1 MGKGLL
7 YCQKYTSFAPLYPY
21 VFYFKEEIKNIP
33 PKDWG
38 LFINMARR
46 NTSPDNTE
54 NIDAKR
60 KIKNGDFQKT
70 FRIYKFVLPYRWL
83 FLVGMLFLAT
93 STLTSLS
100 LPIFAGKFLDVATGK
115 TSPYFKDL
123 QSVTYFFAIVL
134 VSQAIFSFFRVYL
147 FAHVSERS
155 MADIRTAVY
164 QKIISLPLPFFEQR
178 RVGELNSRLT
188 SDVAQLQD
196 TLSFTFAEFLRLVL
210 TIVLGTTYLFITS
223 PRLTL
228 FMFATFPVMMLVAI
242 MFGRFIRKKAKQAQD
257 ELAASNVVV
266 EETLQAIHVVKAF
279 TNEWFELNRYR
290 TSLNKSVDTT
300 LKVATYRGLFT
311 SFAILLLVGGLVA
324 VLAYGA
330 LLVQQ
335 GAMSVGELTTF
346 MFFSAF
352 IGGSIGGMS
361 EMYGQLQK
369 TIGASERILEILEEK
384 SEIEKIEPRVLELPR
399 IYGKIQYKNVHF
411 AYPTRSDIAV
421 LKGIDMTIGDG
432 QKIAL
437 VGYSGAGKS
446 TIVQLLSRYYE
457 LNEGEI
463 TLDDKPLS
471 TYNLT
476 HLRQQ
481 IGIVP
486 QEVILFG
493 GTIRENILY
502 GNPKATENDII
513 DAAKQAYA
521 WQFIE
526 GFPEGLE
533 TIVGERGV
541 KLSGGQRQRI
551 AIARA
556 ILKNPAILILD
567 EATSSLD
574 AEAEHAIQLALDN
587 LTQNRTTII
596 IAHRLATIRKADKIY
611 VINEGKIAEQG
622 THETL
627 SLITGGLYSN
637 LVKLQFEN
645 NNVEIESIS
654 QN

>member
-1 MGKGLL
+1 
-7 YCQKYTSFAPLYPY
+7 
-21 VFYFKEEIKNIP
+21 
-33 PKDWG
+33 
-38 LFINMARR
+38 MARR
-46 NTSPDNTE
+46 KTNDTE

-60 KIKNGDFQKT
+60 KIKRGDFQKALK
-70 FRIYKFVLPYRWL
+70 IYKFILPYKWFFAIGMV
-83 FLVGMLFLAT
+83 FLGI

-115 TSPYFKDL
+115 PSPYFQNL
-123 QSVTYFFAIVL
+123 TEVTTFFALIL
-134 VSQAIFSFFRVYL
+134 VMQAVVSFFRIFL
-147 FAHVSERS
+147 FARVSEKS

-164 QKIISLPLPFFEQR
+164 EKIISLPLSFFEQR

-188 SDVAQLQD
+188 ADVVQLQD

-210 TIVLGTTYLFITS
+210 TIILGTGYLLFTS

-228 FMFATFPVMMLVAI
+228 FMFATLPIMTVVAI
-242 MFGRFIRKKAKQAQD
+242 IFGRFIRKKAKQAQD
-257 ELAASNVVV
+257 ELAHSNVIV
-266 EETLQAIHVVKAF
+266 EETLQAIQVVKAF

-290 TSLNKSVDTT
+290 TSLQKSVTT
-300 LKVATYRGLFT
+300 SLQLATYRGFFS
-311 SFAILLLVGGLVA
+311 SFVILLLIGGMVA
-324 VLAYGA
+324 VLAYGS

-335 GAMSVGELTTF
+335 GMMSVGELTTF

-369 TIGASERILEILEEK
+369 TIGASERILEILEEDG
-384 SEIEKIEPRVLELPR
+384 EVEKVAPQILDLPRVF
-399 IYGKIQYKNVHF
+399 GKIRYQNIKF
-411 AYPTRSDIAV
+411 SYPTRPDIEV
-421 LKGIDMTIGDG
+421 LKGVNIQIEEG

-446 TIVQLLSRYYE
+446 TIAQLIGRYYTPQA
-457 LNEGEI
+457 GEI
-463 TLDDKPLS
+463 SIDDKPIQN
-471 TYNLT
+471 YDIT

-486 QEVILFG
+486 QEVMLFG

-502 GNPKATENDII
+502 GNPKATEEQIME
-513 DAAKQAYA
+513 AAKQAYA
-521 WQFIE
+521 WQFIKD
-526 GFPEGLE
+526 FPEGLE
-533 TIVGERGV
+533 TVVGERGI

-556 ILKNPAILILD
+556 MLKNPAILILD

-574 AEAEHAIQLALDN
+574 AEAEQAIQLALDN
-587 LTQNRTTII
+587 LMQNRTTII
-596 IAHRLATIRKADKIY
+596 IAHRLATVRKADKIY
-611 VINEGKIAEQG
+611 VLSEGTIVEEG
-622 THETL
+622 NHETL
-627 SLITGGLYSN
+627 SEIEDGIYSN

-645 NNVEIESIS
+645 TKLTEPSYLVN
-654 QN
+654 

>member
-1 MGKGLL
+1 
-7 YCQKYTSFAPLYPY
+7 
-21 VFYFKEEIKNIP
+21 
-33 PKDWG
+33 
-38 LFINMARR
+38 MARHK
-46 NTSPDNTE
+46 NTDTE

-60 KIKNGDFQKT
+60 KIKRGDFQKA
-70 FRIYKFVLPYRWL
+70 FRIYRFALPYKWV
-83 FLVGMLFLAT
+83 FIVGMLFLGI

-115 TSPYFKDL
+115 TSPYFNNL
-123 QSVTYFFAIVL
+123 TEVTTFFALVL
-134 VSQAIFSFFRVYL
+134 VVQSIVSFFRIFL
-147 FAHVSERS
+147 FARVSEKS
-155 MADIRTAVY
+155 MADIRTALY
-164 QKIISLPLPFFEQR
+164 QKIITLPVPFFEQR

-188 SDVAQLQD
+188 SDVTQLQD
-196 TLSFTFAEFLRLVL
+196 TLSFTFAEFLRLIL
-210 TIVLGTTYLFITS
+210 TVVLGTTYLLITS

-228 FMFATFPVMMLVAI
+228 FMFATFPVMMVVAI
-242 MFGRFIRKKAKQAQD
+242 FFGRFIRKIAKQAQD
-257 ELAASNVVV
+257 ELANSNVVV

-279 TNEWFELNRYR
+279 TNEFFELNRYR
-290 TSLNKSVDTT
+290 TSLNKSVATS
-300 LKVATYRGLFT
+300 LKVATYRGLFS
-311 SFAILLLVGGLVA
+311 SFVILLLIGGMVA

-369 TIGASERILEILEEK
+369 TIGASERILEILEEEG
-384 SEIEKIEPRVLELPR
+384 EIAELKPQVLELPR
-399 IYGKIQYKNVHF
+399 VFGKIRYENVQF
-411 AYPTRSDIAV
+411 SYPTRPDIEV
-421 LKGIDMTIGDG
+421 LKGVNISIGEG

-446 TIVQLLSRYYE
+446 TIVQLLGKYYHTTA
-457 LNEGEI
+457 GEI
-463 TLDDKPLS
+463 TIDDKPLQQ
-471 TYNLT
+471 YDLT

-493 GTIRENILY
+493 GTIRENIQY
-502 GNPKATENDII
+502 GNPQASETEVIE
-513 DAAKQAYA
+513 AAKQAYA
-521 WQFIE
+521 WQFIKD
-526 GFPEGLE
+526 FPEGMD

-556 ILKNPAILILD
+556 ILKNPAILVLD

-574 AEAEHAIQLALDN
+574 AEAEQAIQLALDN
-587 LTQNRTTII
+587 LMQNRTTII
-596 IAHRLATIRKADKIY
+596 IAHRLATVRKADKIY
-611 VINEGKIAEQG
+611 VLDKGKIAEQG
-622 THETL
+622 THESL
-627 SLITGGLYSN
+627 SAIEGGLYSN

-645 NNVEIESIS
+645 AKMESAEVEKV
-654 QN
+654 

>member
-1 MGKGLL
+1 
-7 YCQKYTSFAPLYPY
+7 
-21 VFYFKEEIKNIP
+21 
-33 PKDWG
+33 
-38 LFINMARR
+38 MARHK
-46 NTSPDNTE
+46 NTDTE

-60 KIKNGDFQKT
+60 KIKRGDFQKA
-70 FRIYKFVLPYRWL
+70 FRIYRFALPYKWV
-83 FLVGMLFLAT
+83 FIVGMLFLGI

-115 TSPYFKDL
+115 TSPYFNNL
-123 QSVTYFFAIVL
+123 TEVTTFFALVL
-134 VSQAIFSFFRVYL
+134 VVQSIVSFFRIFL
-147 FAHVSERS
+147 FARVSEKS
-155 MADIRTAVY
+155 MADIRTALY
-164 QKIISLPLPFFEQR
+164 QKIITLPVPFFEQR

-188 SDVAQLQD
+188 SDVTQLQD
-196 TLSFTFAEFLRLVL
+196 TLSFTFAEFLRLIL
-210 TIVLGTTYLFITS
+210 TVVLGTTYLLITS

-228 FMFATFPVMMLVAI
+228 FMFATFPVMMIVAI
-242 MFGRFIRKKAKQAQD
+242 FFGRFIRKIAKQAQD
-257 ELAASNVVV
+257 ELANSNVVV

-279 TNEWFELNRYR
+279 TNEFFELNRYR
-290 TSLNKSVDTT
+290 TSLNKSVTT
-300 LKVATYRGLFT
+300 SLKVATYRGLFS
-311 SFAILLLVGGLVA
+311 SFVILLLIGGMVA

-369 TIGASERILEILEEK
+369 TIGASERILEILEEEG
-384 SEIEKIEPRVLELPR
+384 EIAELKPQVLELPR
-399 IYGKIQYKNVHF
+399 VFGKIRYENVQF
-411 AYPTRSDIAV
+411 SYPTRPDIEV
-421 LKGIDMTIGDG
+421 LKGVNISIGEG

-446 TIVQLLSRYYE
+446 TIVQLLGKYYHTTA
-457 LNEGEI
+457 GEI
-463 TLDDKPLS
+463 TIDDKPLQQ
-471 TYNLT
+471 YDLT

-493 GTIRENILY
+493 GTIRENIQY
-502 GNPKATENDII
+502 GNPQASETEVIE
-513 DAAKQAYA
+513 AAKQAYA
-521 WQFIE
+521 WQFIKD
-526 GFPEGLE
+526 FPEGMD

-556 ILKNPAILILD
+556 ILKNPAILVLD

-574 AEAEHAIQLALDN
+574 AEAEQAIQLALDN
-587 LTQNRTTII
+587 LMQNRTTII
-596 IAHRLATIRKADKIY
+596 IAHRLATVRKADKIY
-611 VINEGKIAEQG
+611 VLDKGKIAEQG
-622 THETL
+622 THESL
-627 SLITGGLYSN
+627 SAIEGGLYSN

-645 NNVEIESIS
+645 AKMESAEVEKVSV
-654 QN
+654 